1 MTRLLLTAE
10 NVGVICAAEKG
21 SADPSSNSI
30 LIVDD
35 DRSVTETFARA
46 LEQEGFDVT
55 TALNPGIGLELAK
68 NIHPD
73 AIILDMRMPLIN
85 GIQFLR
91 QVRSRPDLQQ
101 VPVAI
106 VTGDYFLPEPL
117 QAELKALRASVLF
130 KPLWLEDLIDLARTL
145 TTR

>member
-1 MTRLLLTAE
+1 MLS
-10 NVGVICAAEKG
+10 AAERG
-21 SADPSSNSI
+21 PADTHSNSI

-35 DRSVTETFARA
+35 DRSVIDTFARA
-46 LEQEGFDVT
+46 LEHEGFDVT
-55 TALNPGIGLELAK
+55 TALNPGIGLQLAE

-73 AIILDMRMPLIN
+73 AIILDLRMPLIN

-106 VTGDYFLPEPL
+106 VTGDYFLPEPM
-117 QAELKALRASVLF
+117 QAELKHLRASVLF

>member
-1 MTRLLLTAE
+1 M
-10 NVGVICAAEKG
+10 ISAAGRG
-21 SADPSSNSI
+21 SAESASNSI

-46 LEQEGFDVT
+46 LQQEGYDVT
-55 TALNPGIGLELAK
+55 TALNPGVGLELAEH
-68 NIHPD
+68 IHPD
-73 AIILDMRMPLIN
+73 AIILDLRMPLIN

-101 VPVAI
+101 VAVAI
-106 VTGDYFLPEPL
+106 VTGDYFLPEPM
-117 QAELKALRASVLF
+117 QAELKHLRASVLF

>member
-1 MTRLLLTAE
+1 
-10 NVGVICAAEKG
+10 VISAAETG
-21 SADPSSNSI
+21 SADPATGTI

-46 LEQEGFDVT
+46 LELEGYAVA
-55 TALNPGIGLELAK
+55 TALNPRRGLELAEH
-68 NIHPD
+68 IHPD

-91 QVRSRPDLQQ
+91 AVRARPELAQ

-106 VTGDYFLPEPL
+106 VTGDYFLTETL
-117 QAELKALRASVLF
+117 QDELRTLRASVLF
-130 KPLWLEDLIDLARTL
+130 KPLWLEDLVSLARTM